1 MSRATQIGEKS
12 VYQSAGVGRLSFVVR
27 EAGVG
32 MGAVDNATDSRRGLR
47 AAIELVQFP
56 ARLKAGARF
65 SRPYGTW
72 SCLGEPDAEAPG

>member
-27 EAGVG
+27 EVG
-32 MGAVDNATDSRRGLR
+32 MGAMDNATDSRRGLR

-72 SCLGEPDAEAPG
+72 SCLGEPGAEAPG